1 MKKVLQKFSQFYK
14 NLPIAKKMATT
25 IIFILAFFLCTVTGL
40 ITVIFS
46 KMLISNNSEASNRNL
61 ELVRLRMND
70 LFVNTEMNSG
80 IVVSNYY
87 IQKALNTSNYYTR
100 YQYEP
105 LIRSILDPMTI
116 SKSYISS
123 IVIYCNDGY
132 AIASSNVN
140 YSDASLQSEYTEY
153 APTMDGVWN
162 KLIWDNIHDLNYEAD
177 SKDLSR
183 GVSLRRNIISS
194 DNGSIIGF
202 AVLNVNEKV
211 FSDLYTNLSSDDGMQ
226 IMILDFDGNIISA
239 SGEESDCAEIQNE
252 KLINWIR
259 DNKTGSRCFYYNDQ
273 NYLIN
278 VCYIER
284 FDWYLISLHP
294 LNILLRDSKLA
305 AEISLALGGILMIIA
320 FIFVSYQ
327 SKAITL
333 PLRRLSQTVDEVA
346 NGNLNIY
353 LAPYGM
359 DEVGHLTM
367 NFNNMVL
374 KMKTLLNQTFF
385 AEKKKREYEMQA
397 LQAQINP
404 HFLYNTLDSIIW
416 MIRSEEYDG
425 AGEMVSLLAKF
436 FRISLSQGKDM
447 IPLKKELEHATSYLA
462 IQNIRFKDKFEFQVN
477 ADPNLLNYLC
487 PKLSIQPLLENAI
500 YHGMEGMYEDGE
512 IEIRIYEKEGA
523 IKIEVADNGPG
534 MTAEKLDYIMHN
546 KVISSKRGSGIGVRN
561 VNERIQLI
569 YGKNYG
575 ITIASELDEGTVAT
589 ITIPKMEE
597 FDET

>member
-14 NLPIAKKMATT
+14 NLPIAKKMAAT

-284 FDWYLISLHP
+284 FD
-294 LNILLRDSKLA
+294 
-305 AEISLALGGILMIIA
+305 
-320 FIFVSYQ
+320 
-327 SKAITL
+327 
-333 PLRRLSQTVDEVA
+333 
-346 NGNLNIY
+346 
-353 LAPYGM
+353 
-359 DEVGHLTM
+359 
-367 NFNNMVL
+367 
-374 KMKTLLNQTFF
+374 
-385 AEKKKREYEMQA
+385 
-397 LQAQINP
+397 
-404 HFLYNTLDSIIW
+404 
-416 MIRSEEYDG
+416 
-425 AGEMVSLLAKF
+425 
-436 FRISLSQGKDM
+436 
-447 IPLKKELEHATSYLA
+447 
-462 IQNIRFKDKFEFQVN
+462 
-477 ADPNLLNYLC
+477 
-487 PKLSIQPLLENAI
+487 
-500 YHGMEGMYEDGE
+500 
-512 IEIRIYEKEGA
+512 
-523 IKIEVADNGPG
+523 
-534 MTAEKLDYIMHN
+534 
-546 KVISSKRGSGIGVRN
+546 
-561 VNERIQLI
+561 
-569 YGKNYG
+569 
-575 ITIASELDEGTVAT
+575 
-589 ITIPKMEE
+589 
-597 FDET
+597 